1 MTPIISV
8 VIPVCNVDK
17 YVEECVISVMKQTF
31 KDIEIICVDDG
42 SNDNSLQIL
51 KRLESQDDR
60 IKVIAKNNTGYG
72 NSVNIGI
79 QNCRGKYISIIE
91 SDDFIDEHMY
101 EDLLALSDNES
112 IDIIKANF
120 WDYYELPNG
129 NKINVVN
136 NERRKVK
143 TKNIKVTLR
152 EEPELLYGHPSIW
165 SCLYKRKFL
174 EENAIKFMEEAGGGW
189 VDNPFFFETLLLA
202 KSIIWTDKP
211 YYHYRKTNP
220 NSSSNKQID
229 LTLPLRRMIDNLN
242 VIDKYDCNDK
252 EILRIAYAR
261 AFMYLRGVFL
271 DKNYAKQLDGIK
283 FYGNKLMHKLK
294 ENLVI
299 ECFNSDD
306 KKLYYEYLS
315 PIDLKIPK
323 NGKIL
328 IYNWVQFDN
337 PDKYGGGV
345 NVYCYNLVETILN
358 NRPDIQVYFLSS
370 GWSYD
375 ATTTECY
382 IRSTHNIFGNRCRS
396 FEVVNSP
403 VPAAQNMILNNP
415 EIALNNKNLK
425 NIISKFIEDCGP
437 FLAVHFN
444 NIEGISLDI
453 LDLKKK
459 FSENKFIYS
468 VHNYIPFCITGFYY
482 QRHNKC
488 VCTPKHSNDECLQ
501 YTNIGRRD
509 DISKEIY
516 LRATKSIKRS
526 NIIPYEEWSNF
537 FDFKKLDIVNES
549 RHLKE
554 FCDLATRKINENMD
568 YVLAVSE
575 KVKKIALENGIKS
588 NIIHTSYIGTK
599 VAEYQTKK
607 GYYNKNKLLKIGYLG
622 SDAYFEEKG
631 YPFLMDTLASIS
643 ENDASKIDLFLTTTN
658 GDVEK
663 MKSKLSKFHS
673 VTIKK
678 GYKHTELRDM
688 LVDVD
693 LGVVPVLWE
702 DNLPQIA
709 IEMVAMGVPV
719 LCSSFGGA
727 SELCKDEL
735 FKFKGGDKE
744 DFRNKILYFLNNKE
758 KLNLYWK
765 SHTELVT
772 MKQHWDDLIK
782 MLEIPICKDITLS
795 IDEMA
800 IISKINGYF
809 LNNAGENYKEE
820 LENIKKSYSFRVG
833 RKITFVPRMMKKVI
847 YCYKDNGL
855 RYTIN
860 KILSKL

>member
-72 NSVNIGI
+72 NSVNIGM

-120 WDYYELPNG
+120 WDYYELHNG
-129 NKINVVN
+129 DKINIVN
-136 NERRKVK
+136 TERRKVK
-143 TKNIKVTLR
+143 IKNIKVTLI

-165 SCLYKRKFL
+165 SCLYKREFL

-220 NSSSNKQID
+220 NSSSNKQTD

-242 VIDKYDCNDK
+242 VIEKYGCNDK

-294 ENLVI
+294 ESLVL
-299 ECFNSDD
+299 ECFNSND

-345 NVYCYNLVETILN
+345 NIYCYNLVETILN
-358 NRPDIQVYFLSS
+358 DRPDIQVYFLSS

-382 IRSTHNIFGNRCRS
+382 IRSTNNVFGNRCRS

-459 FSENKFIYS
+459 FVETKFIYS
-468 VHNYIPFCITGFYY
+468 VHNYIPFCVTGFYY

-488 VCTPKHSNDECLQ
+488 ICTPKHSKDECLQ
-501 YTNIGRRD
+501 CTNIGRRN

-516 LRATKSIKRS
+516 WRATKSIKRS
-526 NIIPYEEWSNF
+526 NIIPYKEWSSF
-537 FDFKKLDIVNES
+537 FGFDKLDAANNCIY
-549 RHLKE
+549 LKE
-554 FCDLATRKINENMD
+554 FCDLATRKINENID
-568 YVLAVSE
+568 CVLAVSE
-575 KVKKIALENGIKS
+575 KVKKIALENGIKN
-588 NIIHTSYIGTK
+588 NIIYTSYIGTK

-607 GYYNKNKLLKIGYLG
+607 GYYNKNKFLKIGYLG
-622 SDAYFEEKG
+622 SDIYFEEKG
-631 YPFLMDTLASIS
+631 YPFLMDTLSSIS
-643 ENDASKIDLFLTTTN
+643 KDDAAKIDLFLTTTN
-658 GDVEK
+658 GDIET

-673 VTIKK
+673 VNIKK
-678 GYKHTELRDM
+678 GYKHNELRDM
-688 LVDVD
+688 LIDVD

-727 SELCKDEL
+727 SELCKDDL
-735 FKFKGGDKE
+735 FKFKGGNKD

-758 KLNLYWK
+758 KLELYWK
-765 SHTELVT
+765 NHSELVT
-772 MKQHWDDLIK
+772 MKQHWNNLSKIFGVSA
-782 MLEIPICKDITLS
+782 CKDITLS

-800 IISKINGYF
+800 IISKINDYF

-820 LENIKKSYSFRVG
+820 LENIKKSYSFRIG
-833 RKITFVPRMMKKVI
+833 KKITFVPRMMKKVI
-847 YCYKDNGL
+847 YCYKDNGIK
-855 RYTIN
+855 YTIN